1 MKNSLSCVGKKSN
14 RPSNP
19 TAAAELAFDRF
30 DQLVTD
36 FYDKYRKS
44 PPAGETKEQKTKRF
58 FS

>member
-19 TAAAELAFDRF
+19 TATELAFDRF

-36 FYDKYRKS
+36 FYDKYCKS
-44 PPAGETKEQKTKRF
+44 PPAG
-58 FS
+58 

>member
-1 MKNSLSCVGKKSN
+1 MNNSLSCVGKKSN

-19 TAAAELAFDRF
+19 TAAELAFDRF

-44 PPAGETKEQKTKRF
+44 PPAGETKEQKNKKV